1 MSPDSDHALSLSVS
15 QPAAGSWIVELAG
28 DLDIA
33 SVADFSAKLEA
44 MTTESPVHV
53 VLELSQLRFID
64 SSGLNALVVS
74 TREIESKG
82 GSLVVA
88 APSTYVG
95 RVFDLVRLDESVE
108 IAGSVEEVLAA
119 RGITIG
125 QVES

>member
-1 MSPDSDHALSLSVS
+1 VSPDFDHALSLSVS
-15 QPAAGSWIVELAG
+15 QPAAGSWIVALAG

-33 SVADFSAKLEA
+33 SVADFSAKLAA

-64 SSGLNALVVS
+64 SSGLNALVVGA
-74 TREIESKG
+74 REIESKG
-82 GSLVVA
+82 GSMVVA

-125 QVES
+125 QAE